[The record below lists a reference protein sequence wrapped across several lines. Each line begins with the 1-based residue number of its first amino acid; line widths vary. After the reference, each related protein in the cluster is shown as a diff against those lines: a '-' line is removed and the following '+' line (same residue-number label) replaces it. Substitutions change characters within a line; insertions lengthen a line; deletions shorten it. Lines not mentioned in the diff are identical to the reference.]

1 VAQLTERTNQ
11 FNFTTIRRSAAEIGA
26 LLANGRLECLTVDVS
41 DRFGDYGLTG
51 VVLFRA
57 TDEAIEI
64 DTMLLSCRVLGRGV
78 EHRVLAHLA
87 EEALRRGLE
96 MVIANF
102 RPTAKNEPAR
112 RFLHDIGAGF
122 ERPTEQGLSYRL
134 AAAQLRDL
142 RWKPPLQNGIP
153 SPVKTGVPQ
162 PVAHKRPDYV
172 RIAHL
177 LSTPIQILEAVR
189 GSPARKQGDNDT
201 EARLAQIWSEL
212 LHKPGISSTDNFFD
226 LGGHSLL
233 AVLLIVRVREA
244 FGVELAID
252 DVYSVN
258 LTLGELASIIE
269 RDQLGGRAAYDA
281 LYKEIEALSDDE
293 VRQLLE
299 AEDPGVSLP

>member
-1 VAQLTERTNQ
+1 
-11 FNFTTIRRSAAEIGA
+11 
-26 LLANGRLECLTVDVS
+26 
-41 DRFGDYGLTG
+41 
-51 VVLFRA
+51 
-57 TDEAIEI
+57 
-64 DTMLLSCRVLGRGV
+64 
-78 EHRVLAHLA
+78 VLAHLA

-122 ERPTEQGLSYRL
+122 EQQIEGGFSCRL
-134 AAAQLRDL
+134 PAAELRDL
-142 RWKPPLQNGIP
+142 QWKPPFQKEIP
-153 SPVKTGVPQ
+153 SPVKTRVPQ
-162 PVAHKRPDYV
+162 PVTHKRPDYV
-172 RIAHL
+172 RIAHM

-189 GSPARKQGDNDT
+189 SSPARQQGDNDT
-201 EARLAQIWSEL
+201 ESRLAQIWSEL
-212 LHKPGISSTDNFFD
+212 LHKSGISSTDNFFD

-233 AVLLIVRVREA
+233 AVLLIVRVRET

-293 VRQLLE
+293 VKQLLE